1 MRELVYDFFKQN
13 GYVFEL
19 VLSVHLFTY
28 WMHRRRYFWLRL
40 AGCAAALLAVSMLWQ
55 LLPVDNVVVRSLR
68 TVLFF
73 ALVIP
78 CVQLCYRVRT
88 NTAIFYITAA
98 CASQHV
104 AYKAARSTVSL
115 VWMSHPGLLQM
126 PGVDLLYAVLFVV
139 YLVLC
144 AAVFG
149 RALRSHRSQA
159 ALAGAAVLPLLVG
172 MQLTTNLFQNILDV
186 YSLAMGPGGYTALNL
201 FAIVSCL
208 FLLCLQYEITKT
220 SSSQQDNAILKQLL
234 YQQKQQMEMS
244 RETVELINIKCHDIK
259 NQIATLGSR
268 IPAEEIAELNR
279 AITIY
284 DTTLRTGCEPL
295 DLLLGQKALLCEK
308 KGIRFDCAADGKA
321 LDFLKPA
328 DIYSLLGNALDN
340 AIEAAGQVA
349 DPERRCIHLRAARQ
363 GNMVSVCVENL
374 YDGSVTFEDGLP
386 QTSKADKRYHGFGM
400 KSIRMIVEKYQGAL
414 DVQARDGTFALSI
427 LLPVPG

>member
-186 YSLAMGPGGYTALNL
+186 YSPTMGPGGYTALNL

-259 NQIATLGSR
+259 NQIATLGS
-268 IPAEEIAELNR
+268 
-279 AITIY
+279 
-284 DTTLRTGCEPL
+284 
-295 DLLLGQKALLCEK
+295 
-308 KGIRFDCAADGKA
+308 KA

-363 GNMVSVCVENL
+363 GNMVSVFVENL
-374 YDGSVTFEDGLP
+374 YDGSVTFENGLP

-414 DVQARDGTFALSI
+414 DVQARDGAFVLSI

>member
-149 RALRSHRSQA
+149 RAL
-159 ALAGAAVLPLLVG
+159 
-172 MQLTTNLFQNILDV
+172 
-186 YSLAMGPGGYTALNL
+186 
-201 FAIVSCL
+201 C
-208 FLLCLQYEITKT
+208 
-220 SSSQQDNAILKQLL
+220 
-234 YQQKQQMEMS
+234 
-244 RETVELINIKCHDIK
+244 
-259 NQIATLGSR
+259 
-268 IPAEEIAELNR
+268 
-279 AITIY
+279 
-284 DTTLRTGCEPL
+284 
-295 DLLLGQKALLCEK
+295 
-308 KGIRFDCAADGKA
+308 
-321 LDFLKPA
+321 
-328 DIYSLLGNALDN
+328 
-340 AIEAAGQVA
+340 EAAGQDESICAITAAMKYGTGLQFFGHAFPGRFFDVGMAEQHEVTFAAGLASQGMTPVA
-349 DPERRCIHLRAARQ
+349 AIYSTFLQRAYDQIIHDVGLLRVKVVFAIDRAGLVPADGETHQGVYDPAFLSQVGIPTYSPSNYAELQYWLAQLLHPSFEGPQAIRYPRGKGEGCGLPETLTELPIGKAEIISQDETPGGITLLAL
-363 GNMVSVCVENL
+363 GNMNAVAAKTGELLRLAGLSITHVNARFIKPIDKECLLEQARRSKL
-374 YDGSVTFEDGLP
+374 IVTLEDHTISG
-386 QTSKADKRYHGFGM
+386 GFGSAVM
-400 KSIRMIVEKYQGAL
+400 E
-414 DVQARDGTFALSI
+414 ALSELGCRI
-427 LLPVPG
+427 PVLRVGASET

>member
-19 VLSVHLFTY
+19 VLAVHLFTY

-186 YSLAMGPGGYTALNL
+186 YSPAMGPGGYTALNL

-244 RETVELINIKCHDIK
+244 KK
-259 NQIATLGSR
+259 
-268 IPAEEIAELNR
+268 
-279 AITIY
+279 
-284 DTTLRTGCEPL
+284 
-295 DLLLGQKALLCEK
+295 QKK
-308 KGIRFDCAADGKA
+308 
-321 LDFLKPA
+321 
-328 DIYSLLGNALDN
+328 
-340 AIEAAGQVA
+340 V
-349 DPERRCIHLRAARQ
+349 
-363 GNMVSVCVENL
+363 
-374 YDGSVTFEDGLP
+374 
-386 QTSKADKRYHGFGM
+386 
-400 KSIRMIVEKYQGAL
+400 
-414 DVQARDGTFALSI
+414 LSI
-427 LLPVPG
+427 